1 MAVIGDHIFKQ
12 SLTDRCYID
21 TRATGNEWGSSRA
34 AITYTEGTDLTA
46 CRVVRHKAE
55 EIPGGSKARV
65 IDAAIFLP
73 ASVTPAEDDRIRL
86 IKHAGV
92 TLNTPESFGV
102 VTLEKQGYGNKA
114 ECKEAKGGTVI

>member
-21 TRATGNEWGSSRA
+21 TRATGNEWGTARA
-34 AITYTEGTDLTA
+34 AITYTEGTELTA

-55 EIPGGSKARV
+55 EIPGGSKMRV
-65 IDAAIFLP
+65 VDASIFLP
-73 ASVTPAEDDRIRL
+73 ASITPAEDDRIRL
-86 IKHAGV
+86 VKHAGV
-92 TLNTPESFGV
+92 ALDPAEYFGV
-102 VTLEKQGYGNKA
+102 VSVSKNGYGNNA